1 MSNKYIRAVLLSLA
15 LIIPWS
21 GTAADN
27 DVDNTRL
34 VTTGEI
40 LKIDSKKKTFEF
52 RIVLDAF
59 PRAGYGG
66 PRGGRGG
73 RGPFPGRFPPPRGRG
88 NVQYVPV
95 LDVKVFTSD
104 KTSVKIG
111 RNFTDFSIFKVGE
124 RVTVT
129 GIHRGKGT
137 DINAIEVS
145 KM

>member
-1 MSNKYIRAVLLSLA
+1 MLNKYLRAVLLSLA
-15 LIIPWS
+15 LIIPLS
-21 GTAADN
+21 VTAADN

-40 LKIDSKKKTFEF
+40 LKIDSKRKTFEF
-52 RIVLDAF
+52 RIILDAF
-59 PRAGYGG
+59 PRGGYGG

-73 RGPFPGRFPPPRGRG
+73 RGRFPPPQGRG

-95 LDVKVFTSD
+95 LDVKVFTSE
-104 KTSVKIG
+104 KTSVKVG
-111 RNFTDFSIFKVGE
+111 RNSADFSIFKVGE

-129 GIHRGKGT
+129 GVHRGKGT